1 MFAINSEEVIL
12 AIDIELL
19 HNQLLCMKKHMT
31 ITMIKN
37 NKPKFKIIF
46 IKRFMTEM
54 IKYQAIGSMAYL
66 MDKLKYN
73 IKMEIILSNFEFIL
87 EENFRK
93 DIKLMVLW
101 YLKIKD
107 HIKELFIMSSFM
119 EKEFYD

>member
-1 MFAINSEEVIL
+1 
-12 AIDIELL
+12 
-19 HNQLLCMKKHMT
+19 MKKHMT